1 MNQIQTAAKKA
12 QETQNSQDI
21 FQVAVDGMDTQELL
35 DAYRL
40 TGDDNY
46 KWALVLRYKSS
57 IKRVALQV
65 KGIYSHFAQVDDVI
79 SEGVLTLLNAI
90 DKYDPEKGAKFDTYV
105 ARRIRGMV
113 IDMAR
118 KQDWLPRSLRKR
130 TKEIDQVVSELYNE
144 LNRYPNDAEVAEK
157 LGVTTEK
164 YQKEI
169 AGIALGNV
177 LSLDAMV
184 DLSKSDNSG
193 LEIPTKDTAGQPE
206 AVFQE
211 QEFREALAAGIRT
224 LKKNEQIVLSLYYEK
239 NLHMK
244 EIAQVMEVSAP
255 RVSQIHACAIEKLQ
269 DYMNAYINDDSAP
282 RRKKRKKE

>member
-1 MNQIQTAAKKA
+1 MNQIQTTAKKA

>member
-1 MNQIQTAAKKA
+1 MNQIQTTAKKA

-118 KQDWLPRSLRKR
+118 KQDWVPRSLRKR